1 MSAVGAVRQVALSA
15 GRDLDVTLAFWR
27 DVLGLDVHA
36 RYDPPGIAFIMAGP
50 VRLLFTAGVPA
61 GTVYLDI
68 AGLEAFHAE
77 AKASGVPF
85 TAFALFLGVA
95 MSITAFPVLARIV
108 EERGLT
114 IVPLSL
120 YFKDGRAKVE
130 IALAR
135 GKKTWDKRHALAE
148 RQAVREIEQAVGRRL
163 KGMRD

>member
-1 MSAVGAVRQVALSA
+1 MSGVGAVRQLALSA

-50 VRLLFTAGVPA
+50 VRLLFTDGVPA

-85 TAFALFLGVA
+85 TAPPALVHRDSEGTFGPAGESEWMAFLKDPAGNT
-95 MSITAFPVLARIV
+95 IGLV
-108 EERGLT
+108 E
-114 IVPLSL
+114 
-120 YFKDGRAKVE
+120 
-130 IALAR
+130 
-135 GKKTWDKRHALAE
+135 
-148 RQAVREIEQAVGRRL
+148 RL
-163 KGMRD
+163 PPEHP